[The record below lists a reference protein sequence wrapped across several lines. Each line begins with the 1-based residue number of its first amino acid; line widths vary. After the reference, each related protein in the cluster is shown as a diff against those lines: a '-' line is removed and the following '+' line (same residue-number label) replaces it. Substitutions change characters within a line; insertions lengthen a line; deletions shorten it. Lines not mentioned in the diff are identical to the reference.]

1 MTPRAA
7 ITHGA
12 GMELIDD
19 LQVQIPSR
27 CAQRAAG
34 ASATAQ
40 HSFSASLDYL
50 VSFCQW
56 MAITLLATNTTAAFA
71 PGCRRVLCGCH
82 YSRTLERG
90 ITPFHVLLDN
100 IRLRPVE
107 ASERTCDR
115 ITNILNSSVQ
125 VS

>member
-1 MTPRAA
+1 MDGN
-7 ITHGA
+7 HVA
-12 GMELIDD
+12 GYKHNGGI
-19 LQVQIPSR
+19 
-27 CAQRAAG
+27 CG
-34 ASATAQ
+34 
-40 HSFSASLDYL
+40 
-50 VSFCQW
+50 
-56 MAITLLATNTTAAFA
+56 
-71 PGCRRVLCGCH
+71 GCRRVLCGCH